1 MGFTRARPG
10 IIVRPLLCE
19 RSDFQEGAA
28 ESGCGLYF
36 WRGRA
41 LSFAHSCANEKDGL
55 FALGRDAWQNSRFL
69 QILAQTLAQKY
80 FQTNFTHKYQLVAT
94 FAICLIT

>member
-1 MGFTRARPG
+1 LKLPVILPVPLRVGNG
-10 IIVRPLLCE
+10 ILIQRFYVTLVMNYQTKGIHDGTAVNYRSLHSCSE
-19 RSDFQEGAA
+19 RSDFQKGAA

-55 FALGRDAWQNSRFL
+55 FALGRDA
-69 QILAQTLAQKY
+69 
-80 FQTNFTHKYQLVAT
+80 
-94 FAICLIT
+94 